1 MIPEI
6 TIKISFAPAPGGVIE
21 PTVAALDI
29 SPPEIPEGTS
39 VSEIPPPLVANDDSF
54 SSFAYD
60 VPPPPAAMT
69 VEDDV
74 PPIPD
79 NEGAENA
86 FKEVKE
92 PPPTPN
98 KGGRGYKTK

>member
-29 SPPEIPEGTS
+29 SPPEIPEGIS
-39 VSEIPPPLVANDDSF
+39 VGEIPLPPVVNGDSF
-54 SSFAYD
+54 NSFACE
-60 VPPPPAAMT
+60 VPQPPVAMT

-79 NEGAENA
+79 TDGAENG

-92 PPPTPN
+92 PPPTPT
-98 KGGRGYKTK
+98 KGRRGSKTK